1 MFERFTERARQVV
14 VLAQEEA
21 RILKHNYIGTE
32 HILLGLL
39 REEEGL
45 AARVLESLDITVE
58 RVRAQVVRIVGSG
71 EEVTSGQIPFT
82 PRAKKVLELALREAL
97 SLGHNYIGT
106 EHILLGLVRENEGVA
121 ARILLDFDADSE
133 KIRNEV
139 IRMLSGPGGRQRSG
153 SGSGSGAQG
162 EGKKSSKLL
171 DQFGRN
177 LTKLAS
183 EGKLDPVV
191 GRETEVE
198 RIMQILSRR
207 QKNNPVLIGEPGV
220 GKTAVVEGLAQ
231 RITSGEVPELLKNK
245 QIYTLDLAALVA
257 GSKYRGE
264 FEERLK
270 KVMKEITQ
278 RGDIILFIDEL
289 HNLVGAGAA
298 EGAIDAASILKP
310 ALARGELQTIG
321 ATTLDEYRKYLE
333 RDSALERRFQQ
344 IKVDQPSTEETVQV
358 LKGLRDRYEAHHHVG
373 ITDEALEAA
382 AELADRYIS
391 DRFLPDK
398 AIDLIDEAAS
408 RARIKSMTAPP
419 VYKELEEE
427 IETTRRDK
435 EAAIEAQ
442 EFEKAANLRDS
453 ERQLTN
459 KKRDL
464 EEQWRSGESGE
475 RPEIGEEEIAD
486 IVSMW
491 TGIPVFKL
499 TEAETQKLIRMEDEL
514 HKRVIGQQAAIEAV
528 SKAIRRSRAG
538 LKDPKRPTGSF
549 IFLGPSGVGKTE
561 LGRTLAEFLFG
572 DEEAMVRIDMSEYM
586 EKHSVSRLVGSPPGY
601 IGYDEGGQLTEAV
614 RRKPYS
620 VLLLDEIE
628 KAHPD
633 VFNILLQILEDGWLT
648 DSQGRKVDFR
658 NTIIIMTSNIGAS
671 EIAKN
676 TGIGFTISDD
686 EGGVTYDDMKTRIMG
701 DLKKVFRPEFLNRID
716 EVIVFHKLAKAEIR
730 EIVELLMKRVR
741 ASLADRELS
750 LNLSD
755 DAADLLVE
763 KGWDPSMGAR
773 PLRRAI
779 QRYIEDP
786 LADLALSSN
795 LRARLHRRGRPR
807 PLRRPGE
814 GSRHQGHQA
823 RAQARGGGC
832 RRRGR
837 AARTRPP
844 RSRAPAA
851 TRTRRRCR
859 TTPRSCRTCRTLRRS
874 RRPATRTSRRRF
886 GLPAGRGIGRPWPGR
901 GPSGVVLR
909 SWPGWRCAA
918 RPRRS
923 AAEPVFEKLKVPT
936 VGGAEINVEVMR
948 PAGKRVPVILTYSPY
963 NTLNEG
969 SGQNLADDA
978 IGQRYLDRGTAARWP
993 TCSAPAAPRAAGT
1006 TAAGRAAVGRRRG
1019 ERPGREGLEQ
1029 RPGGHDRRLLRRH
1042 HRHDDRGPRPRRAGP
1057 EGDRA
1062 DRGHQPLVRLRLRRR
1077 RALPGQLRGADRRGL
1092 RHAAGVRLRLRP
1104 HAAQRPHRPQAR
1116 WTRCWTAP
1124 TRAAPPSTRS
1134 RATTARRT
1142 TTTSGPSAT
1151 TAATRRDPRGR
1162 AGGQRLAGL
1171 QRQAGGGRGPV
1182 PRAARRAPQAAVHVP
1197 GLAREPRCRELAAA
1211 AGPLLRPHPAGQAQ
1225 RHRARA
1231 RGAVRGPLGR
1241 LRQHR
1246 LHRRHGVAAAGHP

>member
-21 RILKHNYIGTE
+21 RTLKHNYIGTE

-139 IRMLSGPGGRQRSG
+139 IRMLSGPGGRRQGAGAGTG
-153 SGSGSGAQG
+153 SGSGPG

-177 LTKLAS
+177 LTKLAAD
-183 EGKLDPVV
+183 GKLDPVV
-191 GRETEVE
+191 GRETEIE

-207 QKNNPVLIGEPGV
+207 TKNNPVLIGEPGV

-231 RITSGEVPELLKNK
+231 RITNSDVPELLKNK

-344 IKVDQPSTEETVQV
+344 IRVEEPTIDQSVEI
-358 LKGLRDRYEAHHHVG
+358 LKGLRDRYEQHHKVQ
-373 ITDEALEAA
+373 ITDEALQAA
-382 AELADRYIS
+382 ADLASRYIA

-408 RARIKSMTAPP
+408 RMRIKSMTSPP
-419 VYKELEEE
+419 ANREFEEE
-427 IETTRRDK
+427 IESTRREK

-442 EFEKAANLRDS
+442 EFEKAAALRDQ
-453 ERQLTN
+453 ERKLAG
-459 KKRDL
+459 KKREL
-464 EEQWRSGESGE
+464 EEEWESGESVE
-475 RPEIGEEEIAD
+475 RPSIGEEEIAD

-499 TEAETQKLIRMEDEL
+499 TEAETQKLMRMEEEL
-514 HKRVIGQQAAIEAV
+514 HKRVIGQHPAV
-528 SKAIRRSRAG
+528 EVISKAIRRSRAG

-561 LGRTLAEFLFG
+561 LARTLAEFLFG
-572 DEEAMVRIDMSEYM
+572 DDEAMIRIDMSEYM
-586 EKHSVSRLVGSPPGY
+586 EKHAVSRLVGSPPGY

-633 VFNILLQILEDGWLT
+633 VFNILLQILEDGRLT
-648 DSQGRKVDFR
+648 DAQGRTVDFR
-658 NTIIIMTSNIGAS
+658 HAIVIMTSNIGAA
-671 EIAKN
+671 EIARN
-676 TGIGFTISDD
+676 TPLGFAVSDD
-686 EGGVTYDDMKTRIMG
+686 ETGITYDDMKNRIMG
-701 DLKKVFRPEFLNRID
+701 ELKKVFRPEFLNRID
-716 EVIVFHKLAKAEIR
+716 DVIVFHKLQKEEIR
-730 EIVELLMKRVR
+730 QIVELLLVR
-741 ASLADRELS
+741 IRESMAERELQ
-750 LNLSD
+750 LELTD
-755 DAADLLVE
+755 PAKDLLVE
-763 KGWDPSMGAR
+763 KGWDPAMGAR

-786 LADLALSSN
+786 LAD
-795 LRARLHRRGRPR
+795 
-807 PLRRPGE
+807 
-814 GSRHQGHQA
+814 
-823 RAQARGGGC
+823 
-832 RRRGR
+832 
-837 AARTRPP
+837 
-844 RSRAPAA
+844 
-851 TRTRRRCR
+851 
-859 TTPRSCRTCRTLRRS
+859 
-874 RRPATRTSRRRF
+874 F
-886 GLPAGRGIGRPWPGR
+886 
-901 GPSGVVLR
+901 VLR
-909 SWPGWRCAA
+909 EQLTPGA
-918 RPRRS
+918 
-923 AAEPVFEKLKVPT
+923 T
-936 VGGAEINVEVMR
+936 VVVN
-948 PAGKRVPVILTYSPY
+948 PA
-963 NTLNEG
+963 
-969 SGQNLADDA
+969 
-978 IGQRYLDRGTAARWP
+978 
-993 TCSAPAAPRAAGT
+993 
-1006 TAAGRAAVGRRRG
+1006 
-1019 ERPGREGLEQ
+1019 
-1029 RPGGHDRRLLRRH
+1029 
-1042 HRHDDRGPRPRRAGP
+1042 P
-1057 EGDRA
+1057 EGEE
-1062 DRGHQPLVRLRLRRR
+1062 GEVRLTIVKPKK
-1077 RALPGQLRGADRRGL
+1077 AKTPVGVGAG
-1092 RHAAGVRLRLRP
+1092 
-1104 HAAQRPHRPQAR
+1104 
-1116 WTRCWTAP
+1116 
-1124 TRAAPPSTRS
+1124 
-1134 RATTARRT
+1134 
-1142 TTTSGPSAT
+1142 
-1151 TAATRRDPRGR
+1151 
-1162 AGGQRLAGL
+1162 
-1171 QRQAGGGRGPV
+1171 AGGGESEPSPELPV
-1182 PRAARRAPQAAVHVP
+1182 GEETHHDDDDEHPV
-1197 GLAREPRCRELAAA
+1197 EP
-1211 AGPLLRPHPAGQAQ
+1211 
-1225 RHRARA
+1225 
-1231 RGAVRGPLGR
+1231 
-1241 LRQHR
+1241 
-1246 LHRRHGVAAAGHP
+1246 

>member
-21 RILKHNYIGTE
+21 RTLKHNYIGTE

-139 IRMLSGPGGRQRSG
+139 IRMLSGPGGRRQGQTGAGAGAGAG
-153 SGSGSGAQG
+153 SGGS

-177 LTKLAS
+177 LTKLAA

-191 GRETEVE
+191 GRETEIE

-207 QKNNPVLIGEPGV
+207 TKNNPVLIGEPGV

-231 RITSGEVPELLKNK
+231 RITNADVPELLKNK

-344 IKVDQPSTEETVQV
+344 IRVEEPTIEQTVEI
-358 LKGLRDRYEAHHHVG
+358 LRGLRDRYEQHHKVQ
-373 ITDEALEAA
+373 ITDEALQAA
-382 AELADRYIS
+382 GDLADRYIS

-408 RARIKSMTAPP
+408 RMRIKSMTSPP
-419 VYKELEEE
+419 ANRELEDE
-427 IETTRRDK
+427 IETTRRQK

-442 EFEKAANLRDS
+442 EFEKAAALRDK
-453 ERQLTN
+453 ERKLSN
-459 KKRDL
+459 RKREL
-464 EEQWRSGESGE
+464 EEEWESGESGE
-475 RPEIGEEEIAD
+475 RPSIGEEEIAD

-499 TEAETQKLIRMEDEL
+499 TEAETQKLMRMEDEL
-514 HKRVIGQQAAIEAV
+514 HKRVIGQHPAIEV
-528 SKAIRRSRAG
+528 ISKAIRRSRAG

-561 LGRTLAEFLFG
+561 LARTLAEFLFG
-572 DEEAMVRIDMSEYM
+572 DDDAMIRIDMSEYM
-586 EKHSVSRLVGSPPGY
+586 EKHAVSRLVGSPPGY

-633 VFNILLQILEDGWLT
+633 VFNILLQILEDGRLT
-648 DSQGRKVDFR
+648 DAQGRTVDFR
-658 NTIIIMTSNIGAS
+658 HAIVIMTSNIGAA
-671 EIAKN
+671 EIARN
-676 TGIGFTISDD
+676 TPLGFAVSEDETGI
-686 EGGVTYDDMKTRIMG
+686 TYDDMKNRIMG
-701 DLKKVFRPEFLNRID
+701 ELKKVFRPEFLNRID
-716 EVIVFHKLAKAEIR
+716 DVIVFHKLQKDEIKQ
-730 EIVELLMKRVR
+730 IVELLLLRIRESM
-741 ASLADRELS
+741 AERELQ
-750 LNLSD
+750 LELTD
-755 DAADLLVE
+755 PAKDLLVE
-763 KGWDPSMGAR
+763 KGWDPAMGAR

-786 LADLALSSN
+786 LADFVLREELTPGATVVVDPMPEGEDGEVRLTVVAPKKQKTPVGVGAEGGTPELA
-795 LRARLHRRGRPR
+795 
-807 PLRRPGE
+807 E
-814 GSRHQGHQA
+814 GA
-823 RAQARGGGC
+823 DAPVAD
-832 RRRGR
+832 
-837 AARTRPP
+837 PP
-844 RSRAPAA
+844 AENAPA
-851 TRTRRRCR
+851 
-859 TTPRSCRTCRTLRRS
+859 
-874 RRPATRTSRRRF
+874 
-886 GLPAGRGIGRPWPGR
+886 
-901 GPSGVVLR
+901 
-909 SWPGWRCAA
+909 
-918 RPRRS
+918 
-923 AAEPVFEKLKVPT
+923 E
-936 VGGAEINVEVMR
+936 
-948 PAGKRVPVILTYSPY
+948 
-963 NTLNEG
+963 
-969 SGQNLADDA
+969 
-978 IGQRYLDRGTAARWP
+978 
-993 TCSAPAAPRAAGT
+993 
-1006 TAAGRAAVGRRRG
+1006 
-1019 ERPGREGLEQ
+1019 
-1029 RPGGHDRRLLRRH
+1029 
-1042 HRHDDRGPRPRRAGP
+1042 
-1057 EGDRA
+1057 
-1062 DRGHQPLVRLRLRRR
+1062 
-1077 RALPGQLRGADRRGL
+1077 
-1092 RHAAGVRLRLRP
+1092 
-1104 HAAQRPHRPQAR
+1104 
-1116 WTRCWTAP
+1116 
-1124 TRAAPPSTRS
+1124 
-1134 RATTARRT
+1134 
-1142 TTTSGPSAT
+1142 
-1151 TAATRRDPRGR
+1151 
-1162 AGGQRLAGL
+1162 
-1171 QRQAGGGRGPV
+1171 
-1182 PRAARRAPQAAVHVP
+1182 
-1197 GLAREPRCRELAAA
+1197 
-1211 AGPLLRPHPAGQAQ
+1211 
-1225 RHRARA
+1225 
-1231 RGAVRGPLGR
+1231 
-1241 LRQHR
+1241 
-1246 LHRRHGVAAAGHP
+1246 

>member
-21 RILKHNYIGTE
+21 RTLKHNYIGTE

-139 IRMLSGPGGRQRSG
+139 IRMLSGPSGRRQG
-153 SGSGSGAQG
+153 QGAGAPGAAAGAGSGSGA

-183 EGKLDPVV
+183 EGKLDPCV
-191 GRETEVE
+191 GRETEIE

-207 QKNNPVLIGEPGV
+207 TKNNPVLIGEPGV

-231 RITSGEVPELLKNK
+231 RITNSDVPELLKNK

-344 IKVDQPSTEETVQV
+344 IRVEEPSIDQTVEILQ
-358 LKGLRDRYEAHHHVG
+358 GLRDRYEQHHKVQ
-373 ITDEALEAA
+373 ITDDALRAA

-408 RARIKSMTAPP
+408 RMRIKSMTSPP
-419 VYKELEEE
+419 ANRELEEE
-427 IETTRRDK
+427 IETTRREK
-435 EAAIEAQ
+435 ESAIEAQ
-442 EFEKAANLRDS
+442 EFEKAAALRDQ
-453 ERQLTN
+453 ERKLTHR
-459 KKRDL
+459 KREL
-464 EEQWRSGESGE
+464 EEEWEAGESGD
-475 RPEIGEEEIAD
+475 RPAIGEEEIAE

-499 TEAETQKLIRMEDEL
+499 TEAETQKLMRMEDEL
-514 HKRVIGQQAAIEAV
+514 HKRVIGQHPAIEV
-528 SKAIRRSRAG
+528 ISKAIRRSRAG

-561 LGRTLAEFLFG
+561 LARTLAEFLFG
-572 DEEAMVRIDMSEYM
+572 DEDAMVRIDMSEYM
-586 EKHSVSRLVGSPPGY
+586 EKHAVSRLVGSPPGY

-614 RRKPYS
+614 RRKPYC

-633 VFNILLQILEDGWLT
+633 VFNILLQILEDGRLT
-648 DSQGRKVDFR
+648 DAQGRTVDFR
-658 NTIIIMTSNIGAS
+658 HAIVIMTSNIGAA
-671 EIAKN
+671 EIARN
-676 TGIGFTISDD
+676 TPLGFAVSDD
-686 EGGVTYDDMKTRIMG
+686 ETGITYDDMKNRIMG
-701 DLKKVFRPEFLNRID
+701 ELKKVFRPEFLNRID
-716 EVIVFHKLAKAEIR
+716 DVIVFHKLGKDEIR
-730 EIVELLMKRVR
+730 QIVELLLLRIRESM
-741 ASLADRELS
+741 AERELQ
-750 LNLSD
+750 LELTD
-755 DAADLLVE
+755 PAKELLVE
-763 KGWDPSMGAR
+763 KGWDPAMGAR

-786 LADLALSSN
+786 LADFV
-795 LRARLHRRGRPR
+795 LREQVVPGATVVVNPAAEGEEGEVKLTIVKPKKQKTPVGVGAGASEADGPGGGEL
-807 PLRRPGE
+807 PSGE
-814 GSRHQGHQA
+814 GLPE
-823 RAQARGGGC
+823 GGVEDGEDEHE
-832 RRRGR
+832 
-837 AARTRPP
+837 P
-844 RSRAPAA
+844 APD
-851 TRTRRRCR
+851 
-859 TTPRSCRTCRTLRRS
+859 
-874 RRPATRTSRRRF
+874 
-886 GLPAGRGIGRPWPGR
+886 LPAD
-901 GPSGVVLR
+901 
-909 SWPGWRCAA
+909 
-918 RPRRS
+918 
-923 AAEPVFEKLKVPT
+923 
-936 VGGAEINVEVMR
+936 
-948 PAGKRVPVILTYSPY
+948 
-963 NTLNEG
+963 G
-969 SGQNLADDA
+969 S
-978 IGQRYLDRGTAARWP
+978 
-993 TCSAPAAPRAAGT
+993 
-1006 TAAGRAAVGRRRG
+1006 
-1019 ERPGREGLEQ
+1019 E
-1029 RPGGHDRRLLRRH
+1029 
-1042 HRHDDRGPRPRRAGP
+1042 
-1057 EGDRA
+1057 
-1062 DRGHQPLVRLRLRRR
+1062 
-1077 RALPGQLRGADRRGL
+1077 
-1092 RHAAGVRLRLRP
+1092 
-1104 HAAQRPHRPQAR
+1104 
-1116 WTRCWTAP
+1116 
-1124 TRAAPPSTRS
+1124 
-1134 RATTARRT
+1134 
-1142 TTTSGPSAT
+1142 
-1151 TAATRRDPRGR
+1151 
-1162 AGGQRLAGL
+1162 
-1171 QRQAGGGRGPV
+1171 
-1182 PRAARRAPQAAVHVP
+1182 
-1197 GLAREPRCRELAAA
+1197 
-1211 AGPLLRPHPAGQAQ
+1211 
-1225 RHRARA
+1225 
-1231 RGAVRGPLGR
+1231 
-1241 LRQHR
+1241 
-1246 LHRRHGVAAAGHP
+1246 

>member
-139 IRMLSGPGGRQRSG
+139 IRMLSGPGGRRQG
-153 SGSGSGAQG
+153 QGQGAQG

-177 LTKLAS
+177 LTKLAGD
-183 EGKLDPVV
+183 GKLDPVV

-207 QKNNPVLIGEPGV
+207 TKNNPVLIGEPGV

-231 RITSGEVPELLKNK
+231 RITGGEVPELLKNK

-344 IKVDQPSTEETVQV
+344 IRVDEPSTEETVQI
-358 LKGLRDRYEAHHHVG
+358 LKGLRDRYEQHHKVN
-373 ITDEALEAA
+373 ITDEALVAA
-382 AELADRYIS
+382 GELADRYIS

-408 RARIKSMTAPP
+408 RMRIRSMTSPP
-419 VYKELEEE
+419 VYRELEDE
-427 IETTRRDK
+427 IDSTRRQK
-435 EAAIEAQ
+435 EQAIEAQ
-442 EFEKAANLRDS
+442 EFEKAANLRDQ
-453 ERQLTN
+453 ERRLSG
-459 KKRDL
+459 KKREL
-464 EEQWRSGESGE
+464 EEQWRSGESAD
-475 RPEIGEEEIAD
+475 RPKLGEEEIAD

-514 HKRVIGQQAAIEAV
+514 HKRVIGQQPAIEAV

-572 DEEAMVRIDMSEYM
+572 DEDAMIRIDMSEYM

-633 VFNILLQILEDGWLT
+633 VFNILLQILEDGRLT
-648 DSQGRKVDFR
+648 DAQGRTVDFR
-658 NTIIIMTSNIGAS
+658 NAIVIMTSNIGAS
-671 EIAKN
+671 EIARN
-676 TGIGFTISDD
+676 TPLGFAIADDETGI
-686 EGGVTYDDMKTRIMG
+686 TYEDMKNRIMG
-701 DLKKVFRPEFLNRID
+701 ELKKVFRPEFLNRID
-716 EVIVFHKLAKAEIR
+716 EVIVFHKLQKVEIK
-730 EIVELLMKRVR
+730 EIVDLLLRRVR
-741 ASLADRELS
+741 ASMAERELS
-750 LNLSD
+750 LNMSD
-755 DAADLLVE
+755 EAKDVLVD
-763 KGWDPSMGAR
+763 KGWDPAMGAR

-779 QRYIEDP
+779 QRYVEDP
-786 LADLALSSN
+786 LAD
-795 LRARLHRRGRPR
+795 
-807 PLRRPGE
+807 E
-814 GSRHQGHQA
+814 
-823 RAQARGGGC
+823 
-832 RRRGR
+832 
-837 AARTRPP
+837 
-844 RSRAPAA
+844 
-851 TRTRRRCR
+851 
-859 TTPRSCRTCRTLRRS
+859 
-874 RRPATRTSRRRF
+874 
-886 GLPAGRGIGRPWPGR
+886 
-901 GPSGVVLR
+901 VLR
-909 SWPGWRCAA
+909 SNMPAGATVDVDKPDEGEDGKQPDELKITIHAPPPKPEIEEER
-918 RPRRS
+918 
-923 AAEPVFEKLKVPT
+923 EPVG
-936 VGGAEINVEVMR
+936 VGAKSAGAE
-948 PAGKRVPVILTYSPY
+948 
-963 NTLNEG
+963 G
-969 SGQNLADDA
+969 SDGSDGA
-978 IGQRYLDRGTAARWP
+978 
-993 TCSAPAAPRAAGT
+993 
-1006 TAAGRAAVGRRRG
+1006 
-1019 ERPGREGLEQ
+1019 
-1029 RPGGHDRRLLRRH
+1029 PGGGL
-1042 HRHDDRGPRPRRAGP
+1042 P
-1057 EGDRA
+1057 EGDAIDEDIDVDSLRTNPPE
-1062 DRGHQPLVRLRLRRR
+1062 DSGEDQP
-1077 RALPGQLRGADRRGL
+1077 A
-1092 RHAAGVRLRLRP
+1092 
-1104 HAAQRPHRPQAR
+1104 
-1116 WTRCWTAP
+1116 
-1124 TRAAPPSTRS
+1124 
-1134 RATTARRT
+1134 
-1142 TTTSGPSAT
+1142 
-1151 TAATRRDPRGR
+1151 
-1162 AGGQRLAGL
+1162 
-1171 QRQAGGGRGPV
+1171 
-1182 PRAARRAPQAAVHVP
+1182 
-1197 GLAREPRCRELAAA
+1197 
-1211 AGPLLRPHPAGQAQ
+1211 
-1225 RHRARA
+1225 
-1231 RGAVRGPLGR
+1231 
-1241 LRQHR
+1241 
-1246 LHRRHGVAAAGHP
+1246 

>member
-139 IRMLSGPGGRQRSG
+139 IRMLSGPGGRQRQ
-153 SGSGSGAQG
+153 GAQAGQQG

-177 LTKLAS
+177 LTKLAA

-207 QKNNPVLIGEPGV
+207 TKNNPVLIGEPGV

-344 IKVDQPSTEETVQV
+344 IRVDPPSIEETVQI
-358 LKGLRDRYEAHHHVG
+358 LKGLRDRYEQHHRVG
-373 ITDEALEAA
+373 ITDESLAAA

-408 RARIKSMTAPP
+408 RARIKSMTSPP
-419 VYKELEEE
+419 VYRELEEE

-442 EFEKAANLRDS
+442 EFEKAANLRDT

-475 RPEIGEEEIAD
+475 RPDIGEEEVAD

-499 TEAETQKLIRMEDEL
+499 TEAETQKLMRMEEEL
-514 HKRVIGQQAAIEAV
+514 HKRVIGQNAAIEAV

-601 IGYDEGGQLTEAV
+601 VGYDEGGQLTEAV

-633 VFNILLQILEDGWLT
+633 VFNILLQILEDGRLT
-648 DSQGRKVDFR
+648 DSQGRTVDFR
-658 NTIIIMTSNIGAS
+658 NAIVIMTSNVGAAH
-671 EIAKN
+671 IAKN
-676 TGIGFTISDD
+676 TEVGFTVGD
-686 EGGVTYDDMKTRIMG
+686 ETGVSYDEMKTRIMSE
-701 DLKKVFRPEFLNRID
+701 LKKVFRPEFLNRID
-716 EVIVFHKLAKAEIR
+716 EVIVFHKLAKDEIK
-730 EIVELLMKRVR
+730 EIVELLLKRIR
-741 ASLADRELS
+741 ESLAERELS
-750 LNLSD
+750 LNLTD

-786 LADLALSSN
+786 LADEVLAQN
-795 LRARLHRRGRPR
+795 LH
-807 PLRRPGE
+807 PG
-814 GSRHQGHQA
+814 S
-823 RAQARGGGC
+823 
-832 RRRGR
+832 
-837 AARTRPP
+837 T
-844 RSRAPAA
+844 
-851 TRTRRRCR
+851 
-859 TTPRSCRTCRTLRRS
+859 
-874 RRPATRTSRRRF
+874 
-886 GLPAGRGIGRPWPGR
+886 
-901 GPSGVVLR
+901 
-909 SWPGWRCAA
+909 
-918 RPRRS
+918 
-923 AAEPVFEKLKVPT
+923 
-936 VGGAEINVEVMR
+936 VEVER
-948 PAGKRVPVILTYSPY
+948 AGDGDDREVKITIAKPARKR
-963 NTLNEG
+963 E
-969 SGQNLADDA
+969 
-978 IGQRYLDRGTAARWP
+978 
-993 TCSAPAAPRAAGT
+993 
-1006 TAAGRAAVGRRRG
+1006 AVGVGAKGGDDEGG
-1019 ERPGREGLEQ
+1019 EDRPELEGGSDDEGRF
-1029 RPGGHDRRLLRRH
+1029 P
-1042 HRHDDRGPRPRRAGP
+1042 DDPEVLPDVPDAPPAP
-1057 EGDRA
+1057 EGDSK
-1062 DRGHQPLVRLRLRRR
+1062 D
-1077 RALPGQLRGADRRGL
+1077 
-1092 RHAAGVRLRLRP
+1092 
-1104 HAAQRPHRPQAR
+1104 
-1116 WTRCWTAP
+1116 
-1124 TRAAPPSTRS
+1124 
-1134 RATTARRT
+1134 
-1142 TTTSGPSAT
+1142 
-1151 TAATRRDPRGR
+1151 
-1162 AGGQRLAGL
+1162 
-1171 QRQAGGGRGPV
+1171 
-1182 PRAARRAPQAAVHVP
+1182 
-1197 GLAREPRCRELAAA
+1197 
-1211 AGPLLRPHPAGQAQ
+1211 
-1225 RHRARA
+1225 
-1231 RGAVRGPLGR
+1231 
-1241 LRQHR
+1241 
-1246 LHRRHGVAAAGHP
+1246 